1 MRRQEMA
8 KHWEKLQSRQSDLT
22 KFPVIE
28 AAANREMPIRAKSAI
43 TKAWSIGDK
52 SPYRSLTRKKANG
65 RRKLVRWPV
74 CDSYL
79 SLSTSFAL
87 QWPAG
92 IDAAQEG
99 AHAQGPPF
107 RPVCCS
113 PF

>member
-52 SPYRSLTRKKANG
+52 SR
-65 RRKLVRWPV
+65 
-74 CDSYL
+74 
-79 SLSTSFAL
+79 
-87 QWPAG
+87 
-92 IDAAQEG
+92 
-99 AHAQGPPF
+99 
-107 RPVCCS
+107 
-113 PF
+113 